1 VEAYSGKARSGSSR
15 GTYWI
20 LVILETYIP
29 RPDIEARV
37 LANVESGKKATM
49 LLGPRGSGKTT
60 LLRRVRSLI
69 GKSRPTALIQIEPIA
84 ASPEILC
91 ERFLHIARE
100 ALSPGSSRSSR
111 TSRPGAFK
119 RFVSSL
125 SKAKPRAVLLL
136 DDITE
141 LRTLSYFPGVE
152 KPLESVLEA
161 LSKKQAPDCVV
172 TSRFPAWVASSFSDL
187 SNTARAHFEVV
198 DIPPLRTD
206 QLGTDALNG
215 GEGLVAATGGL
226 PVHIVPLIARLKD
239 GDDLP
244 TALAAEMTD
253 RGQLE
258 VECRATLGQLL
269 HRARG
274 YGACKAV
281 LHVLAEE
288 EGLRLTDIARRL
300 ERTPG
305 SARDYLRWL
314 EEVDLITVREKR
326 FFFVDPVLRLWLRLY
341 GRGEFPSRGIIRAEV
356 ERHLSQNLPGEPP
369 RETVPTTPHEEH
381 ELPAPIAREED
392 LMEID

>member
-1 VEAYSGKARSGSSR
+1 MER
-15 GTYWI
+15 
-20 LVILETYIP
+20 YIP
-29 RPDIEARV
+29 RPEIEARL
-37 LANVESGKKATM
+37 LANVEAGRATM
-49 LLGPRGSGKTT
+49 VLGPRGSGKTT

-69 GKSRPTALIQIEPIA
+69 GTTRPTALIQIEPIA

-91 ERFLHIARE
+91 ERFLHIACE
-100 ALSPGSSRSSR
+100 ALSSGSSRSSR
-111 TSRPGAFK
+111 LGPFK
-119 RFVSSL
+119 RFVWSL
-125 SKAKPRAVLLL
+125 SKTKPRAVLLL

-187 SNTARAHFEVV
+187 SNTARAHFDVV
-198 DIPPLRTD
+198 EIPPLSTD
-206 QLGTDALNG
+206 QLGTYAL
-215 GEGLVAATGGL
+215 EGDEQLVAATGGL
-226 PVHIVPLIARLKD
+226 PVHIAPLIARLEA

-244 TALAAEMTD
+244 TALAAEMAD

-258 VECRATLGQLL
+258 AECRATLGQLL

-288 EGLRLTDIARRL
+288 EGLRLTDVARRL
-300 ERTPG
+300 DRTPG

-314 EEVDLITVREKR
+314 EEVDLITARDKR

-341 GRGEFPSRGIIRAEV
+341 GRGEFPSRDVIEAEV
-356 ERHLSQNLPGEPP
+356 ERHLGHNLSGEPP
-369 RETVPTTPHEEH
+369 RETVPTTSHEEH
-381 ELPAPIAREED
+381 ELPPPIAPEED